1 MSKGAILDTNASVKD
16 ATKYMLTQQR
26 VAAFGKVKDC
36 IKDLTIGDTVFL
48 YLKGVGVIAAATAT
62 STMQNADEHTNYC
75 DVEFIALPKPTSTAS
90 KPYLGISAKQI
101 KELLN
106 RNFFWAKTLKSPY
119 LSERETQLLLKQL
132 QQL

>member
-16 ATKYMLTQQR
+16 ATEYMLTQQR
-26 VAAFGKVKDC
+26 VTAFGKVRDC

-48 YLKGVGVIAAATAT
+48 YLKGVGVIAAAKVA
-62 STMQNADEHTNYC
+62 STMQSADENTNYC
-75 DVEFIALPKPTSTAS
+75 DVEFIALPKSTTTAS
-90 KPYLGISAKQI
+90 KPYLGISAKQV

-119 LSERETQLLLKQL
+119 LSEPETQLLLKQL